1 MNKLYYI
8 LILFLLSNCRQEN
21 NKIEYLNIFF
31 VEKGLTSQIPISCDR
46 LKGKWNS
53 NTLFNKKLKN
63 SSFLQKFETLYKN
76 YQKNEEKTNTDID
89 VRIKVLIYLK
99 NKNVDTLCLGE
110 NFNTYLNG
118 KKMIDSPKL
127 LKLIKDKIYNN

>member
-63 SSFLQKFETLYKN
+63 SSYLQKFETLYKN